1 MRGQGKNSTSTRA
14 LTDLQLCEQ
23 EYWTALRSYMAVNN
37 SIVRLRKP
45 RPRNWDRISI
55 GRTDY
60 HIAIAV
66 NSRDKSINIWLT
78 FIGARAKQDF
88 DELYRTASA
97 ESYRVVH
104 KDLIWDRM
112 NRNKRSAVTLKE
124 NADFTDKTDWGNQFL
139 WFKKNLEKFY
149 MFFKPKVMY
158 L

>member
-1 MRGQGKNSTSTRA
+1 MKGQGKNSTSTRA
-14 LTDLQLCEQ
+14 LTDLQLFEQ
-23 EYWTALRSYMAVNN
+23 EYWTSLRSYMAVNS
-37 SIVRLRKP
+37 SIVKLRNP

-60 HIAIAV
+60 HLAIAV

-78 FIGARAKQDF
+78 FIGSRAKQDF

-104 KDLIWDRM
+104 KELVWDRM
-112 NRNKRSAVTLKE
+112 SRNKRSAVMLKE
-124 NADFTDKTDWGNQFL
+124 YADFTDKTDWGNQFL
-139 WFKKNLEKFY
+139 WFKENLERFY